1 MTGWSTQSSGRGVG
15 GETSPEPSELL
26 KLFSGEVINS
36 FTRTVVCY
44 AGGRENRPR
53 LLSTAV
59 SPMAQ
64 PTESPR
70 PLTSAT
76 IVQTTEDQ
84 KIHVSLG
91 DRSYSI
97 VVCSNKWA
105 EVVSRIFAALPDL
118 THALVI
124 GDAAITDLWSAP
136 IVVQLRQSIRCDLF
150 EVASGE
156 SSKSIESI
164 GEIWE
169 WMHACGTDR
178 KSVVIAVGGGVIG
191 DLAGFA
197 AASYARGIRL
207 VQLPTTLL
215 AQVDSS
221 VGGKTGI
228 NLASG
233 KNMVGAFWQPS
244 LVVIDTET
252 LSTLPQ
258 RTYVSGL
265 AEVIKYGVIEDEA
278 FFVWLEMNADSLVS
292 RDPAAVRYSIAKS
305 CKIKAEVVANDER
318 ETSGRRAILN
328 YGHTFAH
335 AIEATAGYGVFL
347 HGEAVSI
354 GMQMAAS
361 LGCDLGLV
369 DRAFIQRQRR
379 LIERCSL
386 PVSWSGADPVSMIA
400 AMRTDKKVAHASLR
414 FVLPDKIGHVE
425 LIACNDS
432 DAIANAIKSC
442 T

>member
-1 MTGWSTQSSGRGVG
+1 
-15 GETSPEPSELL
+15 
-26 KLFSGEVINS
+26 
-36 FTRTVVCY
+36 
-44 AGGRENRPR
+44 
-53 LLSTAV
+53 
-59 SPMAQ
+59 
-64 PTESPR
+64 
-70 PLTSAT
+70 
-76 IVQTTEDQ
+76 VQTTEDQ
-84 KIHVSLG
+84 QIKVSLG
-91 DRSYSI
+91 DRSYPI
-97 VVCSNKWA
+97 VVTSNKWA
-105 EVVSRIFAALPDL
+105 EVVPQIFAALPDL

-124 GDAAITDLWSAP
+124 GDAAITNLWSAP
-136 IVVQLRQSIRCDLF
+136 IVVQLRQTIRCDLF

-156 SSKSIESI
+156 SSKSIGSM

-178 KSVVIAVGGGVIG
+178 KSVVIAIGGGVIG

-244 LVVIDTET
+244 LVLIDTET

-265 AEVIKYGVIEDEA
+265 AEVIKYGVIEDKN
-278 FFVWLEMNADSLVS
+278 FFAWLEANAGYLVA
-292 RDPAAVRYSIAKS
+292 RDPEAVRYSIAKS
-305 CKIKAEVVANDER
+305 CKIKADVVANDER

-335 AIEATAGYGVFL
+335 AIEATAGYGAFL
-347 HGEAVSI
+347 HGEAVAI
-354 GMQMAAS
+354 GMQMAAH
-361 LGCDLGLV
+361 LALDMGLI
-369 DRAFIQRQRR
+369 DRTFIQRQRQ
-379 LIERCSL
+379 LIEQCSL
-386 PVSWSGADPVSMIA
+386 PATWPGADPASMIG

-442 T
+442 S